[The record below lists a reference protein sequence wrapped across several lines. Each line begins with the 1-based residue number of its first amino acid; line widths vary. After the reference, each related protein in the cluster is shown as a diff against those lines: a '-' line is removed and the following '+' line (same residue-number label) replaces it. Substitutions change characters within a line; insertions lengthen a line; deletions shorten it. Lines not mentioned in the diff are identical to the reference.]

1 MLCKMILNTFQE
13 YGPMGKNL
21 KIKVSVTV
29 EIEGTYLI
37 TAQYSLSKGNLSANT
52 LIKNTAQ
59 YLNVGENIVEIE
71 FQANESRGSYGY
83 WSPAYVDRT
92 AQIQLFYLASEQELL
107 DTITTNSDLDKK
119 ILVRF

>member
-1 MLCKMILNTFQE
+1 
-13 YGPMGKNL
+13 MGKNL